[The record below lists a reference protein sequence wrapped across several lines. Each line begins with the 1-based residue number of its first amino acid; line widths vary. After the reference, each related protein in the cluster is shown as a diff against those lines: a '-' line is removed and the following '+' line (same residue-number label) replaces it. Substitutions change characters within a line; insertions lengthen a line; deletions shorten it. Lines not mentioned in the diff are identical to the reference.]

1 MSPLTASTYH
11 NVVIPIGDTL
21 AGAAMAIVVVAGG
34 AMVLDAR
41 LDIGVMVAF
50 LFYVQRFFDPIR
62 SLTLQYSIM
71 QRAMAAGQRIFEVTD
86 VAVEVEDAAD
96 AEDPAGIDG
105 AVEFQGVTFGYVPGN
120 PVLRDVSFRVAP
132 GGTVALVGPTGS
144 GKTSTTA
151 LVHRFYD
158 VWEGRVLVGG
168 RDVRRDR
175 KSTRLTSSH

>member
-86 VAVEVEDAAD
+86 VAVEGEDAAD

-105 AVEFQGVTFGYVPGN
+105 A
-120 PVLRDVSFRVAP
+120 
-132 GGTVALVGPTGS
+132 
-144 GKTSTTA
+144 
-151 LVHRFYD
+151 
-158 VWEGRVLVGG
+158 
-168 RDVRRDR
+168 DR
-175 KSTRLTSSH
+175 KSNSLNSSQ